1 MKSRKPQRITGTIA
15 RQPDETA
22 ADAATRIGPDGV
34 LITAGAWAGLDTAVR
49 RRSIVVPR
57 TPYAKLEMT
66 DGDIT
71 TTYLDALR
79 A

>member
-1 MKSRKPQRITGTIA
+1 MKRILSTIA
-15 RQPDETA
+15 LQPDETA
-22 ADAATRIGPDGV
+22 ADAAARIGPDGV

-57 TPYAKLEMT
+57 IPYAKLEMI
-66 DGDIT
+66 DGDVT